1 LEQETELVG
10 DSPEINQLK
19 QNIFRVAPTDAM
31 VLIRGES
38 GVGKEL
44 VARAMHFASNRQK
57 GLFVCM
63 NCAALSESLLESE
76 LFGHEKGSFTGA
88 TGRKIGKFEQA
99 DKGTLF
105 LDEVGEM
112 SLAIQAKFLRVL
124 EGHPFERVGGS
135 TPIKVDVRVVAA
147 TNRDLEQAVEE
158 GKFRKDLYFRLHV
171 VEIAVPPLREHKTDI
186 PRLVRYFVER
196 FAKKSGQVIRGISDK
211 AMEML
216 SAYDWPGNIRELQNA
231 VERAVVLCSSDIIQV
246 SDIHL
251 STLGSSDPA
260 SVPGVASPGGYREAP
275 LDVIEQEH
283 ILTTL
288 QLTNGNKTRAAQILG
303 IERSTLDRKLKR
315 YEQHHRTS

>member
-1 LEQETELVG
+1 
-10 DSPEINQLK
+10 
-19 QNIFRVAPTDAM
+19 
-31 VLIRGES
+31 
-38 GVGKEL
+38 
-44 VARAMHFASNRQK
+44 
-57 GLFVCM
+57 
-63 NCAALSESLLESE
+63 
-76 LFGHEKGSFTGA
+76 
-88 TGRKIGKFEQA
+88 
-99 DKGTLF
+99 
-105 LDEVGEM
+105 M

-158 GKFRKDLYFRLHV
+158 GNFRKDLYFRLHV
-171 VEIAVPPLREHKTDI
+171 VEIAVPPLREHKSDI
-186 PRLVRYFVER
+186 PRLIRYFVER

-211 AMEML
+211 AMETL

-231 VERAVVLCSSDIIQV
+231 VERAVVLCTSDIIQV
-246 SDIHL
+246 SDIQL
-251 STLGSSDPA
+251 STLGSSDSDA
-260 SVPGVASPGGYREAP
+260 TAGVALSGGYREVP
-275 LDVIEQEH
+275 LEVIEQEH